1 MAAYTEKHM
10 AQWSNVL
17 GLQYNPKVACLNP
30 ALTTWCCALW
40 QISPLSTL
48 SQSTQLKL
56 STSINYE
63 SIFDGLVS
71 IQGESMT
78 HSLSFTENTSSAGL
92 MFLHGSEK
100 DLTLTKLI
108 LYQFTRS
115 CLQYISEIFKFFLK
129 LSDQKSQVSTVFL
142 LVNFIGHTTA
152 QLEV

>member
-1 MAAYTEKHM
+1 M
-10 AQWSNVL
+10 AQWSKVL

-71 IQGESMT
+71 IQGDSMT
-78 HSLSFTENTSSAGL
+78 HSLSFTENSACL

-108 LYQFTRS
+108 LYQCTRT
-115 CLQYISEIFKFFLK
+115 CMQCISEFFKFFWK
-129 LSDQKSQVSTVFL
+129 LSYQKSQVSTVFL